1 MQIPMGE
8 GVAAG
13 DGVGERVVGGAVG
26 SAMESWLDG
35 KCSRRSHYTLKVQTW
50 VCLTSHQRSYKS
62 AFGMGKLR
70 ESGMPCPAK
79 GEDEHGVRRKM

>member
-35 KCSRRSHYTLKVQTW
+35 KCSRRSHYTRKV
-50 VCLTSHQRSYKS
+50 
-62 AFGMGKLR
+62 
-70 ESGMPCPAK
+70 
-79 GEDEHGVRRKM
+79 

>member
-1 MQIPMGE
+1 MKIPIGE

-35 KCSRRSHYTLKVQTW
+35 KC
-50 VCLTSHQRSYKS
+50 
-62 AFGMGKLR
+62 
-70 ESGMPCPAK
+70 
-79 GEDEHGVRRKM
+79 